1 MHSKLSVLVIVLLHT
16 HKHTVHSF
24 YFTRW
29 KNKICFLGAAER
41 TDNNLTLTQYNDNK
55 VGNFVLVVCIEFAF
69 LTWTT
74 LLCIAK
80 IVCSVKCS
88 KHRENRIR
96 HRICEF
102 YFIICFAL
110 IMIKNVYEIQVVSIS
125 KLDKYECVGRF
136 GYYYSF
142 FFGLSWFSTKLII
155 CSDNLSLAFYHR
167 WTRFQSKTSNFLFA
181 LL

>member
-1 MHSKLSVLVIVLLHT
+1 MLLRC
-16 HKHTVHSF
+16 S
-24 YFTRW
+24 R
-29 KNKICFLGAAER
+29 KNRQQF
-41 TDNNLTLTQYNDNK
+41 NNLTLTQCNDNK
-55 VGNFVLVVCIEFAF
+55 IGNCVLVVYIEFAF

-88 KHRENRIR
+88 KHREDRIR

-136 GYYYSF
+136 GYYDSF
-142 FFGLSWFSTKLII
+142 FFRLVLIFNEVDYLYRQFIFSVLS
-155 CSDNLSLAFYHR
+155 SLNSI
-167 WTRFQSKTSNFLFA
+167 SK
-181 LL
+181 